1 VRRKS
6 TGASKNLSRDQDEE
20 EQAKLTIEEVKCE
33 VKVERECTEERTSML
48 GVTFEKE
55 QSRPGKYNM
64 ADKSQFPRQSTESSV
79 IEVTG
84 TARGTNDIEQVD
96 IVTESNDS
104 LRTRILPSPA
114 NENHLGPSS
123 NAPTV
128 NASDPREQP
137 IDQQGLLRLICEEEA
152 CLLIRLKDQNANLKS
167 EMEKRRELLDQ
178 LAASEKRL
186 QQEQEEIQ
194 AISEQ
199 LEQNSKLKQQLIFQA
214 DP

>member
-1 VRRKS
+1 MHSSISSSRLLAVLTRL
-6 TGASKNLSRDQDEE
+6 GPEIVFLS
-20 EQAKLTIEEVKCE
+20 
-33 VKVERECTEERTSML
+33 
-48 GVTFEKE
+48 
-55 QSRPGKYNM
+55 
-64 ADKSQFPRQSTESSV
+64 
-79 IEVTG
+79 
-84 TARGTNDIEQVD
+84 
-96 IVTESNDS
+96 
-104 LRTRILPSPA
+104 LPSKTMQDQALPSHIHGK
-114 NENHLGPSS
+114 NFHPNSTQFRLGILRSKR
-123 NAPTV
+123 NFV
-128 NASDPREQP
+128 NNFSWDTLFVNSWNLQ
-137 IDQQGLLRLICEEEA
+137 EA